1 MRMKMAMTTSDLFVG
16 FCTLFCDPSDLTH
29 AESSLEWLHRLGG
42 SYGIDTAAIETEL
55 RKSNA
60 TEVADKLMQEP
71 TGNLR
76 VRIYGEIGFHI
87 SQLASCVYDIE
98 TGLDVVE
105 PLSDTMSFLLVLE
118 ALEEK
123 YAAAERD

>member
-1 MRMKMAMTTSDLFVG
+1 MTTNDLFVG
-16 FCTLFCDPSDLTH
+16 FCTLFCDPSDLAH
-29 AESSLEWLHRLGG
+29 AEASLEWLRRLGD
-42 SYGIDTAAIETEL
+42 SYGIDTAAIEAEL

-60 TEVADKLMQEP
+60 VEVAEKLAQEP
-71 TGNLR
+71 ADKLR
-76 VRIYGEIGFHI
+76 VRIYGEIGFHV
-87 SQLASCVYDIE
+87 SQLASCVYDVE

-105 PLSDTMSFLLVLE
+105 PLSDTLSFLLVLE